1 MLNCLFMLLFE
12 KLLFSILYSLWR
24 NMDLL
29 GENTECRSWVKSC
42 AEENR
47 STVKVD
53 AENLSHCPLIWADVG
68 EIIQFQECRAW
79 KYRATQTFNP
89 PYLREDTRCACSMR
103 GHQTTVRSQG
113 RFYFFQKNK
122 TQLFRSQFTTKQNCH
137 LVVAIWNL
145 LLCSERNLS
154 DEYAGFLEM

>member
-1 MLNCLFMLLFE
+1 MPKIFL
-12 KLLFSILYSLWR
+12 
-24 NMDLL
+24 
-29 GENTECRSWVKSC
+29 
-42 AEENR
+42 
-47 STVKVD
+47 TVR
-53 AENLSHCPLIWADVG
+53 PIWADDR

-79 KYRATQTFNP
+79 EYRATQTFNP

-103 GHQTTVRSQG
+103 GHQTTGRSQG

-154 DEYAGFLEM
+154 DEYAGFLEMKKWMPTMSVVARKNLDDPKEPLSLWEQLEEFPRRKCLP